1 MINKTGR
8 VQNVNIIGVE
18 EDFPDQNQNGG
29 HDRDQGG
36 THFYS
41 LFI

>member
-18 EDFPDQNQNGG
+18 DDFPDQNQNGG
-29 HDRDQGG
+29 HD
-36 THFYS
+36 
-41 LFI
+41 